1 VFSFYNAKTS
11 RSIYYSGAFLYPP
24 NLRTILICVYQIAY
38 WQWIYWIFQRLLSS
52 NLHYSLLLLGFLM
65 QNMVFYTVFYTILNI
80 FKRFEDPHRWKMN
93 QMHLHFNQGFV
104 LFLQTCWTHLQGL
117 PIPQLL
123 NLNSILVEVGMS
135 NCLMCVS
142 LATIWYDRS

>member
-11 RSIYYSGAFLYPP
+11 RSIYYSGALLYPP

-65 QNMVFYTVFYTILNI
+65 QNMVFHTVFYTILNI
-80 FKRFEDPHRWKMN
+80 LNDLKILADGK
-93 QMHLHFNQGFV
+93 
-104 LFLQTCWTHLQGL
+104 WTRC
-117 PIPQLL
+117 IF
-123 NLNSILVEVGMS
+123 ILIKGSFSFYAANPTTTELKQHMVEVGMS